1 MTDSKRD
8 ELLLQIWQKLGEI
21 DIKLN
26 ADYRALHGNG
36 SPGLVEKHNELEKR
50 VQSIDQAQM
59 PSNAELAAA
68 NAEIEKRLSDL
79 EILHTQ
85 EEKRHSLI
93 VTWIGLLITAI
104 GTIYA
109 IFKNN

>member
-21 DIKLN
+21 DTKLN

-50 VQSIDQAQM
+50 VQAVEQAQS
-59 PSNAELAAA
+59 PSNSGLAAA
-68 NAEIEKRLSDL
+68 DIELEKRLSKL
-79 EILHTQ
+79 EGIRRQ
-85 EEKRHSLI
+85 EEKRHGMI
-93 VTWIGLLITAI
+93 ATWIGLLLTAL

-109 IFKNN
+109 IFKHQ

>member
-21 DIKLN
+21 DTKLN
-26 ADYRALHGNG
+26 ADYKALHGNG
-36 SPGLVEKHNELEKR
+36 SPGLVEKHNDLEKK
-50 VQSIDQAQM
+50 VQAIDQAQT
-59 PSNAELAAA
+59 PSNAEL
-68 NAEIEKRLSDL
+68 EKRLSEL
-79 EILHTQ
+79 EDRHLQ

-93 VTWIGLLITAI
+93 VTWIGLLITAV

-109 IFKNN
+109 IFKNQQ